1 MLVGATDS
9 AMLQVLMNRT
19 HYATT
24 AELASVAHRLDALEA
39 ALIKNGSII
48 PADIDQYVRSTM
60 SMYPTEDFPASS
72 TGGASGAN
80 NAAAA
85 AAARRR
91 GDPAMDID
99 NGHNVPPK
107 IDDDTE
113 DAALTIEH
121 LTFGRSR
128 VAGGHSI
135 PYFGA
140 RHPSSVGRKEPN
152 NDYHLARTAHSSPG
166 GQHPPPLHPHPHPHP
181 QHAGSP
187 SSQPQSAKRSSLNVE
202 AKLELPHANRYVD
215 SLSHEERMARMDA
228 LLDIMEPTDLIDM
241 FWRKTDVGVRY
252 LMRIFPSPEKGRFLV
267 NAVSFLLAL

>member
-1 MLVGATDS
+1 
-9 AMLQVLMNRT
+9 
-19 HYATT
+19 
-24 AELASVAHRLDALEA
+24 
-39 ALIKNGSII
+39 
-48 PADIDQYVRSTM
+48 M
-60 SMYPTEDFPASS
+60 SMYPALTEDPHSS
-72 TGGASGAN
+72 TSGHGGAGGGGGGPSSASGPGSK
-80 NAAAA
+80 
-85 AAARRR
+85 RRP
-91 GDPAMDID
+91 GDAEID

-166 GQHPPPLHPHPHPHP
+166 SQVPPTLHSHPSSPNHPHPHPHP
-181 QHAGSP
+181 HPHGHGHGPAP
-187 SSQPQSAKRSSLNVE
+187 PAKRSSLNVE
-202 AKLELPHANRYVD
+202 VKSEASAGPPHHHQGPGGGGGRRFID
-215 SLSHEERMARMDA
+215 TLSHEDRMARMDA

-252 LMRIFPSPEKGRFLV
+252 LMRIFPEAEKGRFLV
-267 NAVSFLLAL
+267 NAVSRPYSLAWIVCLGQTSSC